1 MNFKRRIA
9 KERNPDT
16 GERIPKILI
25 IGGSGLLGFKL
36 GEFLEHHN
44 YNVHSTYHQTPPGTS
59 EKKYRL
65 DITKKEDVENLL
77 QTIQPE
83 IIIHTAAYTNVDA
96 CEKNQAEAYA
106 VNVGGTLN
114 LLQSNK
120 KIGAKFVYISTDYVF
135 DGNKGLYKEDDERNP
150 INYYGR
156 TKLEGELLVEQQCDD
171 FIIARTSVLYGS
183 QKNNFILWLLEQLGQ
198 GKQVKIVDDQYVSPT
213 LNLDLSE
220 QLVKLIEQNAT
231 GVFHTAGGERISR
244 YDFAVVVADVFGY
257 DDHRV
262 NPVRMQDM
270 NWLAP
275 RPRDSSLDVSKLTPF
290 KKPYKVKEAM
300 NLLREELGSRT

>member
-1 MNFKRRIA
+1 MRA
-9 KERNPDT
+9 KEKNPDT
-16 GERIPKILI
+16 GERMSKILI

-36 GEFLEHHN
+36 GVHLEQHH
-44 YNVHSTYHQTPPGTS
+44 YDVHSTYHQALLGTP

-65 DITKKEDVENLL
+65 DITKKEDVEDLL
-77 QTIQPE
+77 KRVHPE

-96 CEKNQAEAYA
+96 CEENKAVAHA
-106 VNVGGTLN
+106 VNVDGTLN
-114 LLQSNK
+114 LINGNK
-120 KIGAKFVYISTDYVF
+120 NIGAKFVYISTDYVF
-135 DGNKGLYKEDDERNP
+135 DGNKGFYKENDERNP

-156 TKLEGELLVEQQCDD
+156 TKLEGEILVEEHCDD

-183 QKNNFILWLLEQLGQ
+183 HKNNFILWLLEQLKQ
-198 GKQVKIVDDQYVSPT
+198 GKHVNIVDDQYVSPT
-213 LNLDLSE
+213 LNLDLAE
-220 QLVKLIEQNAT
+220 QLMKLVEQNASS
-231 GVFHTAGGERISR
+231 VFHTAGGERISR

-257 DDHRV
+257 DKHLI

-270 NWLAP
+270 KWLAP

-300 NLLREELGSRT
+300 NLLKAELGSRI